1 MSWQASTLM
10 QRPLHLL
17 PQRAHNQAVEA
28 EARSS
33 MIAGHILALP
43 FSDRYADSLQE
54 AVLNTGLHRA
64 LDNDARFS
72 MAAHVE
78 RTGVAFAC
86 CVWVYIACTAAV

>member
-1 MSWQASTLM
+1 VCVLL
-10 QRPLHLL
+10 QRE
-17 PQRAHNQAVEA
+17 HNQAVEA

-33 MIAGHILALP
+33 VIAGHILALP
-43 FSDRYADSLQE
+43 FSDRYADSLHE

-64 LDNDARFS
+64 LDSEARFS

-86 CVWVYIACTAAV
+86 CIWVYVACISG